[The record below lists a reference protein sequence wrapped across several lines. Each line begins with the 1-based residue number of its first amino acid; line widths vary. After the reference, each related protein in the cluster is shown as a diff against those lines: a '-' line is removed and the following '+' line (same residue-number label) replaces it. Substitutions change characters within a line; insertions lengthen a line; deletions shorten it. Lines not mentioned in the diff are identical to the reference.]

1 MSNHAEETHTY
12 VLNPESSTEMAR
24 LLEQDRYA
32 NQNMGGVFVGLSTS
46 DITGLHNVLD
56 LACGPGGWVL
66 DVAFENPTISVTG
79 GDISHIMIDY
89 AIARAR
95 TQKLTNTSFKV
106 LDITKPLNFP
116 DASFDLVNTRLLLG
130 VLRREAWPPFIAE
143 CTRVLRPGGILRLME
158 PTDLGI
164 TNSPAQERLNALF
177 TKALWVA
184 GYGFSPD
191 GNTLGM
197 TTMVPRLL
205 YKAGYQHLRYHSHAQ
220 WNGIEVK
227 EEINYHRNAEV
238 IFQTIQPF
246 LVRAG
251 VATQEEVQSL
261 FQQMLIEIN
270 QDDFC
275 GMYNSV
281 IMTGY
286 KPE

>member
-1 MSNHAEETHTY
+1 MPDNAEETHTY
-12 VLNPESSTEMAR
+12 VLDPKSSTEMAR
-24 LLEQDRYA
+24 LLEQDRFA
-32 NQNMGGVFVGLSTS
+32 NQNMGGVFVGLSTT
-46 DITGLHNVLD
+46 DIAGLHTVLD

-66 DVAFENPTISVTG
+66 DTAFENPTISVTG
-79 GDISHIMIDY
+79 GDISQIMIDY

-95 TQKLTNTSFKV
+95 TQKLANATFKV
-106 LDITKPLNFP
+106 LDITKPLDFP
-116 DASFDLVNTRLLLG
+116 DASFDLVNARLLMG

-143 CTRVLRPGGILRLME
+143 CTRILRPGGMLRLME

-177 TKALWVA
+177 TRALWLA

-205 YKAGYQHLRYHSHAQ
+205 YRAGYQNLRYHAHAQ

-227 EEINYHRNAEV
+227 EEINYHRNTAI

-246 LVRAG
+246 LVQTG
-251 VATQEEVQSL
+251 VATQEEVQKL
-261 FQQMLIEIN
+261 YQQMLIEIH

-281 IMTGY
+281 IMMGY